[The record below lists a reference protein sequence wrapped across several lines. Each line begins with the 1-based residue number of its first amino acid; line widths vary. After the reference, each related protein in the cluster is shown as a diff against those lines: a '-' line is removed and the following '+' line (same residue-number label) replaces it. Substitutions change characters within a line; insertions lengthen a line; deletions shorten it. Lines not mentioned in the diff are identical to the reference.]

1 MVRPDRPGVRPDR
14 SGQGSGLSGRPDR
27 PAGLRQP
34 WKRPQTVDEAALA
47 AMELESYL
55 HPCKPM
61 TVGFLPMSQNT
72 APATTDEDD
81 GTASSIAAM

>member
-34 WKRPQTVDEAALA
+34 WILVHAVALSLRTLSVDHFGQHSQY
-47 AMELESYL
+47 MYMCIHVYL
-55 HPCKPM
+55 
-61 TVGFLPMSQNT
+61 TGIL
-72 APATTDEDD
+72 
-81 GTASSIAAM
+81 